1 MPLAVLARTKCLCN
15 RTESLLL
22 HDLGNDQLFDAAPG
36 QGFDHL
42 KPRADFGPRRG
53 STADPSRGTLSSLGD
68 PTPNLQE
75 VGMRMLAAVLTAVL
89 ALLPFAAEAQDAK
102 ATLEAASKALGTADV
117 KSIEMQGSGVMFQV
131 GQSAVPGEPW
141 PLFNV
146 RTFTRV
152 VNYDLASLRED
163 LLRTRALE
171 PPRGGGAYVRGE
183 HQLVSM
189 LNGDHAWNVMGQAAV
204 AAPIALADR
213 QFQFWSTPHGVI
225 KAAMANPAGVQG
237 RTIAFGIP
245 GRFQATAA
253 LDAAN
258 LVERVDGTLSNP
270 VLGDMAVTVSY
281 EDYRDFG
288 GVKFPTK
295 IRQTYGGFPALEL
308 TITEVRANG
317 PADIKVPDNVR
328 LAGNPYTRVQ
338 SQKAADGVW
347 YVTGGSH
354 HSVVIEMKDHLIVA
368 EGPLNDDRALAV
380 IAEARK
386 LVPGKPIKYLI
397 VSHHHFDHSGGVRA
411 FAGEGATIVAQDAS
425 SRVLRAD
432 RRGAGDGGARSPRAI
447 GPESDR
453 GGRARPSGAERRD
466 PHGRGAPHRRHPAR
480 RRHVDG
486 VPAEGEVPDPGRR
499 LHTTSTKRGA
509 DEPAEPVHR
518 QPAREHHEAGARG
531 RPDPAAARPRGAA
544 QRTTE
549 SGRSKPLRCHSGRG
563 GLRGPRPVRTPC
575 ARRPRRS

>member
-1 MPLAVLARTKCLCN
+1 
-15 RTESLLL
+15 
-22 HDLGNDQLFDAAPG
+22 
-36 QGFDHL
+36 
-42 KPRADFGPRRG
+42 
-53 STADPSRGTLSSLGD
+53 
-68 PTPNLQE
+68 
-75 VGMRMLAAVLTAVL
+75 MRMLAAVLTAVL

-152 VNYDLASLRED
+152 VNYDSASLRED

-425 SRVLRAD
+425 RAFFEQIVAAPATVGPDHLARSGRKATVEGVRD
-432 RRGAGDGGARSPRAI
+432 RRELSDGTRTVEVRHIAGIQHADDMLMVYLPKEKFLIQADAYTPPAPNVAPMSPPNPFTVSLLENITKQGLAVDQI
-447 GPESDR
+447 LPL
-453 GGRARPSGAERRD
+453 
-466 PHGRGAPHRRHPAR
+466 HGR
-480 RRHVDG
+480 V
-486 VPAEGEVPDPGRR
+486 VPLSELQKA
-499 LHTTSTKRGA
+499 
-509 DEPAEPVHR
+509 
-518 QPAREHHEAGARG
+518 AG
-531 RPDPAAARPRGAA
+531 
-544 QRTTE
+544 Q
-549 SGRSKPLRCHSGRG
+549 SH
-563 GLRGPRPVRTPC
+563 
-575 ARRPRRS
+575 